1 MTQEEY
7 IRHLFHVLT
16 MAEHAKNWLVR
27 SYEICKP
34 IGIKERYSDKEFDAL
49 EALTSRFSHC
59 SDILIQQVYRT
70 IDEVELEHG
79 GTVLDR
85 LNRAEKR
92 GLIDS
97 VQEVRTIREL
107 RNSISHEYEFEDLI
121 AVFHDTLRLT
131 PDLIG
136 LIDKAMEY
144 CYSRY
149 G

>member
-1 MTQEEY
+1 
-7 IRHLFHVLT
+7 
-16 MAEHAKNWLVR
+16 MAEHAKNWLLR
-27 SYEICKP
+27 SYEICRP
-34 IGIKERYSDKEFDAL
+34 IGIKESYSDEEFDAL
-49 EALTSRFSHC
+49 EALTSRFSRS

-70 IDEVELEHG
+70 IDEVELEPG

-97 VQEVRTIREL
+97 VQEVRVIREL

-121 AVFHDTLRLT
+121 VVFHDTLRLT

-149 G
+149 REE